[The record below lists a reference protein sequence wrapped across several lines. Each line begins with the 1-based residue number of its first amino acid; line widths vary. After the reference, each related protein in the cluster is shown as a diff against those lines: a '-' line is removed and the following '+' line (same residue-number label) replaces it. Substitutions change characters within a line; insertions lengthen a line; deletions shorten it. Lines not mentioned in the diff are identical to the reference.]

1 MKYLKLSPPSNPVP
15 SLLLF
20 KLSSPCKVEV
30 ESDQAKL
37 IPDDL
42 RFVAEDIDRLKINR
56 GTKFETL
63 EKPMH
68 VQFIWCDHFLINGW

>member
-1 MKYLKLSPPSNPVP
+1 MPVP

-20 KLSSPCKVEV
+20 NLSPPCQVEV
-30 ESDQAKL
+30 ESDPVKL
-37 IPDDL
+37 IPDDSC
-42 RFVAEDIDRLKINR
+42 FVAENIDRLKIDR

-68 VQFIWCDHFLINGW
+68 VQFI